1 METWNTPE
9 GDMDDARFPE
19 NIAGNVSNRL
29 LRPQDIT
36 SSDRRMFM
44 PVEDNFCS
52 KEKELG
58 KKTFF

>member
-1 METWNTPE
+1 
-9 GDMDDARFPE
+9 MDDARVPE
-19 NIAGNVSNRL
+19 TIAGNVSKRL
-29 LRPQDIT
+29 PGPHDNP
-36 SSDRRMFM
+36 SSDRRVFM